1 MKDTLV
7 VTVQMRELYTFILS
21 LVIFQEWT
29 FQTIIRIPS
38 FFANQDF
45 SWKFF
50 FQVRR
55 WFQVFLGKL
64 PLLLGASPH
73 RFFHARNSCHEHG
86 DPTTASV
93 QLGITI
99 HIGLVII
106 NLSRGK
112 PMGFQAHLRKTVFL
126 YVFINFRPHKKS
138 ASNSCLGYNTFP
150 VFFKYLNKTRYQ
162 VR

>member
-55 WFQVFLGKL
+55 WFQVFLEKL

-73 RFFHARNSCHEHG
+73 RFFHAARNSCHEHG

-126 YVFINFRPHKKS
+126 STLDPTKNISQQQLPRIQHLS
-138 ASNSCLGYNTFP
+138 S
-150 VFFKYLNKTRYQ
+150 FFLKYLNKTRYQ